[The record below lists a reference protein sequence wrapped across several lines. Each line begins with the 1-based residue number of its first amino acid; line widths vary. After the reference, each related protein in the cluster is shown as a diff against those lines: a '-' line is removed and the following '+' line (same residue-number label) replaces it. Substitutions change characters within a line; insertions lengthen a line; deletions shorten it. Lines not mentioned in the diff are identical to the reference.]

1 MEVVEVKGS
10 PGYVWERKSMGLA
23 NEKGS
28 KIEERRKRN
37 LETFLRLWL
46 VQTRGSFCHLLR

>member
-1 MEVVEVKGS
+1 ME
-10 PGYVWERKSMGLA
+10 LA

-28 KIEERRKRN
+28 KIEGRRKRN

-46 VQTRGSFCHLLR
+46 VQT